1 MEDDILVKVA
11 VFLTFTGLIILCGLL
26 LYGAFTV
33 STIFGWI
40 VISIICLAAGAFIG
54 SCT

>member
-1 MEDDILVKVA
+1 MKDDILVKAA
-11 VFLTFTGLIILCGLL
+11 VCLTFTGLIVLCGVL

-40 VISIICLAAGAFIG
+40 VIGVICLAAGAFI
-54 SCT
+54 SQMC